1 MTAARPRAD
10 PGEGQVRT
18 FVLLVYLAICVMTG
32 AAACPWASAEE
43 PVDYTHTLLLRRPLM
58 EQELETQVGYRSGT
72 GGREAD
78 TTIFLDVRLLPRW
91 QIELAVPL
99 LYIDPSPAPA
109 AAGIGD
115 LALENKVL
123 LYFSPE
129 RKLMLSGGVDVVLP
143 TGSSNRGLGGAV
155 RFAPF
160 AVVGVKF
167 GGFDVLPDMAYRT
180 LFPP

>member
-32 AAACPWASAEE
+32 AAACPWASAEA

-58 EQELETQVGYRSGT
+58 EQEVETQVGYRSGT

-78 TTIFLDVRLLPRW
+78 ATIGLDVRLLPRW

-99 LYIDPSPAPA
+99 LYIDPSRAPDE
-109 AAGIGD
+109 AGIGG
-115 LALENKVL
+115 LVLENKVL
-123 LYFSPE
+123 LYFSPD

-143 TGSSNRGLGGAV
+143 TGSPNRGLRGSVG
-155 RFAPF
+155 FAPF
-160 AVVGVKF
+160 AVVGFQV
-167 GGFDVLPDMAYRT
+167 GGVDVRSHTAY
-180 LFPP
+180 